1 MDAVEQQPNPIRAL
15 IAEDEPIAGL
25 ELKETLERIG
35 CSVVGIVTGGD
46 AVVESVARL
55 KPNLVIM
62 DINLRSFIDGVD
74 AAERI
79 ALFGSIPVVFVTAY
93 SDPELR
99 LRAMRTRPAGY
110 LVKPVREEILRECV
124 EASIR
129 RNA

>member
-1 MDAVEQQPNPIRAL
+1 MNQIRTL

-35 CSVVGIVTGGD
+35 CTVVGIVTGGD
-46 AVVESVARL
+46 AVVESVGRL
-55 KPNLVIM
+55 KPSLVIM
-62 DINLRSFIDGVD
+62 DINLRSFIDGID

-79 ALFGSIPVVFVTAY
+79 SLFKSVSVIFVTAY

-99 LRAMRTRPAGY
+99 LRAMRMKPAGY

-124 EASIR
+124 EAAVR
-129 RNA
+129 KTHEA